1 MKKFLALLVLALV
14 LGTLFL
20 ACGDP
25 EKPAGPGGFRM
36 QSYSA
41 SPGQYK

>member
-1 MKKFLALLVLALV
+1 MKKFLTLLVLALI

-25 EKPAGPGGFRM
+25 EKPAGSGGIRM
-36 QSYSA
+36 QSYSG
-41 SPGQYK
+41 STGQDK